1 MEEYEEVI
9 VAGPAADVSTDNYEE
24 FDLEINPDKLSDTL
38 IQKNALKGTNR
49 RFQFYA
55 RNNLLLNIID
65 KKGTPKKQY
74 QINLAWLSA
83 EPQHNKVIIWKWLI
97 IAICCALI
105 SGATAYMATQEML
118 KLEYC
123 YVIGSINTSL
133 ALVFTLFF
141 IYCIRDEYIF
151 KSYFGNAEI
160 FLIENKKPN
169 LHSFDSF
176 YLKIQQTID
185 RAHNTISITD
195 RLVGELKMCRRLRDA
210 GIINDETY
218 TRVRTVIFKH
228 KEYKT

>member
-9 VAGPAADVSTDNYEE
+9 VAGSAADVSTDNYEE
-24 FDLEINPDKLSDTL
+24 FDLEINPEKLGETL
-38 IQKNALKGTNR
+38 VQKNTLKGTFR
-49 RFQFYA
+49 QFQFYA

-65 KKGTPKKQY
+65 KKSAPEKKF

-83 EPQHNKVIIWKWLI
+83 EPQHNKIVIWKWLA
-97 IAICCALI
+97 IAICCAI
-105 SGATAYMATQEML
+105 ASGAIAYMATQEML

-123 YVIGSINTSL
+123 YVIGSITTSL
-133 ALVFTLFF
+133 TLVFILLF
-141 IYCIRDEYIF
+141 IYCMRDEYIF
-151 KSYFGNAEI
+151 KSYFGDAEI
-160 FLIENKKPN
+160 FLIDNKKPN
-169 LHSFDSF
+169 LHAFDDF

-185 RAHNTISITD
+185 KTHNAISITD

-228 KEYKT
+228 KEYKS